1 MLRLALLCGETFDAL
16 NAARLQIW
24 RAVGDSLKCEA
35 MKLPRISNLIFA
47 AFLGISLFCAP
58 AHARKPS
65 ASLYQV
71 STLQALSLGVFDG
84 PTTFA
89 DLLKH
94 GNFGL
99 GTLNALDGEVI
110 ILDGKAWQA
119 RFDGQVVKMP
129 REAQTP
135 FAVVTQFKCERKTR
149 LARAEYSDLQ
159 ANITRDFMATPNV
172 IYAIKIHGL
181 FSHLKVR
188 SVPRQ
193 NLPYGT
199 LGDAV
204 KKQATWEWKN
214 IIGTLVGFRFP
225 SFLASVNLAD
235 YHFHFIS
242 DDKKRGGHVLDVRL
256 ESADVEIQSL
266 RSFEMVLPA
275 SVEFDTADLAQ
286 DQKATLNKAEKG

>member
-1 MLRLALLCGETFDAL
+1 
-16 NAARLQIW
+16 
-24 RAVGDSLKCEA
+24 
-35 MKLPRISNLIFA
+35 MKSPRILHLVFVACLSV
-47 AFLGISLFCAP
+47 SLFCAP
-58 AHARKPS
+58 AQAKKQA

-84 PTTFA
+84 PTTFGE
-89 DLLKH
+89 LLKH

-119 RFDGQVVKMP
+119 RFDGHVVNVP

-135 FAVVTQFKCERKTR
+135 FAVVTQFKSERKTV
-149 LARAEYSDLQ
+149 LGRAEYSDLQ
-159 ANITRDFMATPNV
+159 KNITRDFVATPNV
-172 IYAIKIHGL
+172 IYAIKIRGL

-193 NLPYGT
+193 SLPYGT
-199 LGDAV
+199 LSDAV

-214 IIGTLVGFRFP
+214 ISGTMVGFRFP

-242 DDKKRGGHVLDVRL
+242 DDKVRGGHVLGATL
-256 ESADVEIQSL
+256 EIGELQIQSL
-266 RSFEMVLPA
+266 RNFELVLPE
-275 SVEFDTADLAQ
+275 SPEFDKADLAQ
-286 DQKATLNKAEKG
+286 DQKAALDKAEKG

>member
-1 MLRLALLCGETFDAL
+1 MKSLRFPHAVFAVLLSA
-16 NAARLQIW
+16 
-24 RAVGDSLKCEA
+24 
-35 MKLPRISNLIFA
+35 
-47 AFLGISLFCAP
+47 LFCVSVP
-58 AHARKPS
+58 AHAKKQPGT
-65 ASLYQV
+65 LYQI

-84 PTTFA
+84 PTTFGE
-89 DLLKH
+89 LLKH

-119 RFDGQVVKMP
+119 RFDGQVLQVP

-135 FAVVTQFKCERKTR
+135 FAIVTRFKSERKSP
-149 LARAEYSDLQ
+149 LARAEYSALQ
-159 ANITRDFMATPNV
+159 TNLSREFLSTPNV

-181 FSHLKVR
+181 FSSLKVR

-193 NLPYGT
+193 SQPYRT

-214 IIGTLVGFRFP
+214 ISGTLVGFRFP

-235 YHFHFIS
+235 YHFHFVS
-242 DDKKRGGHVLDVRL
+242 DDKKRGGHVLNGTL
-256 ESADVEIQSL
+256 ETGEVEIQSL
-266 RSFEMVLPA
+266 RNFEMILPSSA
-275 SVEFDTADLAQ
+275 EFDQADLAQ
-286 DQKATLNKAEKG
+286 DQKTDLQKAEKG